1 MCEGKTWKHVG
12 WKQEKKANLCYI
24 TKLQECIMVELGNM
38 HVEDKKENKPLLHC
52 QIAKMHDGKTWKN
65 IGWK

>member
-1 MCEGKTWKHVG
+1 
-12 WKQEKKANLCYI
+12 
-24 TKLQECIMVELGNM
+24 MVELGNM

-65 IGWK
+65 IG

>member
-12 WKQEKKANLCYI
+12 WKQERQTNLCYT

-38 HVEDKKENKPLLHC
+38 HVEDKKEKQNFVALSNC
-52 QIAKMHDGKTWKN
+52 KN
-65 IGWK
+65 A